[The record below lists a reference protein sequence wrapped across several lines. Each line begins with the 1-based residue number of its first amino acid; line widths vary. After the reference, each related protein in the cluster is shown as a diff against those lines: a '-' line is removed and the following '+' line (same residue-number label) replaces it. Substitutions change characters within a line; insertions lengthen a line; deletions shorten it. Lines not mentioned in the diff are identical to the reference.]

1 MSIDAFN
8 TELHHLLDAPT
19 RPQQILTAVASA
31 LLSEDPHQPLTL
43 DALNDYLRG
52 ASLVITDQ
60 LPDVVAT
67 QVIETAARAL
77 PSIHD
82 GETPD
87 AYALRLRD
95 VARGLR

>member
-1 MSIDAFN
+1 MSID
-8 TELHHLLDAPT
+8 TELHQLPT
-19 RPQQILTAVASA
+19 GPSHSQMILTAVASA

-43 DALNDYLRG
+43 DALDAYLYG

-67 QVIETAARAL
+67 QVCETAARAL

-87 AYALRLRD
+87 VYSLRLRD
-95 VARGLR
+95 IARGL